1 VAVFEHVLRLLTG
14 DSEERVDRL
23 GDKMDRL
30 GKEAGRAS
38 DRLDDAGKEAER
50 LGRRAGDT
58 ATNAGKLG
66 GVLGRISPQ
75 LEELARFT
83 TDAADALEVASAG
96 GAGLLRVL
104 GPVAVAVGLAAGA
117 YYTLSQQLDKAT
129 ASMEEARKKS
139 DEMVAV
145 HRKVREAALLAAL
158 ASKELTQ
165 EEYNRI
171 VSAQNAKDLFEEQN
185 RSARERVKT
194 AQEEL
199 DLLRQ
204 QRSAAE
210 AALVVQRQREA
221 SGQVTTGQGGILAG
235 TSQATSAEQAE
246 FLRQQV
252 ANLTA
257 AIGAQEGVV
266 AAASTG
272 LNTLTEAQKKYA
284 DSLETAANAPLKQ
297 AAALERQ
304 RDATK
309 AQSEALQQLTR
320 DLAALGAMY
329 DALPTDPRLA
339 ALRSSVSAFAPAQQ
353 ALDPRQQAGLLQAD
367 LSLSLSR
374 GQIGGA
380 EYERL
385 SAAVEAGLQAGL
397 QEAADAQREAAAAQ
411 QSAADAMRADRIRTA
426 SAALTGD
433 PTALLS
439 ALGGGLQGVG
449 SGLIGSG
456 MGGAGFAAGLAGG
469 GLSAVAGPVGLAL
482 SGLSSVGNMGA
493 DGVRQQT
500 QAFTESIVAGLQS
513 LPEILFEVIPEFVGS
528 LVTELPPALVRALA
542 EGLQRAFEAV
552 LRVLFPNQFDGETR
566 LSRAEQDARL
576 SAALGGDYEAA
587 TAAAQSGG
595 AATGRTGG
603 ASAARTSRQRAAAR
617 VMMARSSRQAGMQA
631 GATQVNITALSVDQ
645 SFAVNAARD
654 LDRLT
659 DPSTGLRRRSS

>member
-58 ATNAGKLG
+58 ASNAGKLG
-66 GVLGRISPQ
+66 GVLGRVNPQ
-75 LEELARFT
+75 LEEAARFAA
-83 TDAADALEVASAG
+83 DAADALEVASLG
-96 GAGLLRVL
+96 GASLVRVL
-104 GPVAVAVGLAAGA
+104 GPVAVAAGLAAGA
-117 YYTLSQQLDKAT
+117 YVILKSRLDEAN
-129 ASMEEARKKS
+129 ASMEASRQKA
-139 DEMVAV
+139 DEMATA
-145 HRKVREAALLAAL
+145 HQKVKEAALLAAL
-158 ASKELTQ
+158 ATGEITQAEYNSSVAARSAADLFKAQREELEAQRRELTLLRDEKAADVAATSEQ
-165 EEYNRI
+165 IERNARLAKSEEDATRASQGL
-171 VSAQNAKDLFEEQN
+171 VVELKQAGLAQVE
-185 RSARERVKT
+185 
-194 AQEEL
+194 
-199 DLLRQ
+199 RQ
-204 QRSAAE
+204 QRLS
-210 AALVVQRQREA
+210 LV
-221 SGQVTTGQGGILAG
+221 
-235 TSQATSAEQAE
+235 EQQ
-246 FLRQQV
+246 LSV
-252 ANLTA
+252 
-257 AIGAQEGVV
+257 
-266 AAASTG
+266 
-272 LNTLTEAQKKYA
+272 LTEAEERYRR
-284 DSLETAANAPLKQ
+284 SLETAANAPLQQ
-297 AAALERQ
+297 AAALDRQ
-304 RDATK
+304 REATE

-617 VMMARSSRQAGMQA
+617 VMIARSSRQAGMQA